1 MKFSLA
7 QWPFSP
13 IIEADQSPQEVTT
26 YELQN
31 PVLELRNVSKQF
43 PNHKAVDDISFSL
56 EKGELHAL
64 LGPSGCGKTT
74 ALRMV
79 AGFEVPTSGDVFL
92 SGKRINE
99 LKPYERSVSTV
110 FQSYAL
116 FPHLTVRQNIEF
128 GLTQRKNR
136 GKGDPA
142 KRIQDVLELVRLGHR
157 AGNRPAQMSGGEK
170 QRAALARSLVLEPEI
185 LLLDEPL
192 SALDP
197 NLRKQVRVE
206 LKALQR
212 RVGITFLMVTHDQEE
227 ALTMA
232 DRITV
237 MNRGRIEQIGTP
249 EDLYLRPATRFVAG
263 FLGDVNW
270 VDGIGVRPEAT
281 RLDYQMPRNGARSY
295 PARIRQCHFLG
306 DHIHVEA
313 EIAGG
318 ESLIAQVSR
327 LGDRYEAGEQ
337 VHVWW
342 HPQDEMR
349 LP

>member
-1 MKFSLA
+1 LA
-7 QWPFSP
+7 NP
-13 IIEADQSPQEVTT
+13 I
-26 YELQN
+26 
-31 PVLELRNVSKQF
+31 LELRGVSKHF
-43 PNHKAVDDISFSL
+43 PNHKAVDGISFAL
-56 EKGELHAL
+56 DKGELHAL

-79 AGFEVPTSGDVFL
+79 AGFETPTSGDVL
-92 SGKRINE
+92 LNGERIND
-99 LKPYERSVSTV
+99 LKPYDRSVSTV

-116 FPHLTVRQNIEF
+116 FPHMTARQNIEF

-136 GKGDPA
+136 GKGGMAQRVD
-142 KRIQDVLELVRLGHR
+142 DVLDLVQLTHR
-157 AGNRPAQMSGGEK
+157 ASNKPAQMSGGER

-197 NLRKQVRVE
+197 NLRKQVRLE

-212 RVGITFLMVTHDQEE
+212 RVGITFLMVTHDQDE
-227 ALTMA
+227 ALSMA

-237 MNRGRIEQIGTP
+237 MNKGKIEQIGSP

-270 VDGIGVRPEAT
+270 VDGVGVRPEAT
-281 RLDYQMPRNGARSY
+281 RLDHQAPRNGARSY
-295 PARIRQCHFLG
+295 PARIRQCTFLG
-306 DHIHVEA
+306 DVIHVEA
-313 EIAGG
+313 EIASG
-318 ESLIAQVSR
+318 EALIAQVSR
-327 LGDRYEAGEQ
+327 LGDRYEPGEP

-342 HPQDEMR
+342 HPQDELR
-349 LP
+349 FGESGAS